1 MNAQQP
7 ATPRELRWIG
17 AGAAAVGLYFMLVGL
32 GVLPVPGGP
41 RNLHSPLW
49 IVLLI
54 GLAVFLGGAA
64 ILIQVIGRANANGE
78 LPSGAPQWI
87 RVVQYL
93 IGVAIFASFAMIGSW
108 IAIGGDPRQFS
119 SNIPFIGAATGASIA
134 RVMFG
139 IGAMICWLATL
150 GFAVSGAR
158 KLMRRGGQA

>member
-32 GVLPVPGGP
+32 GVVPVPGGP

-54 GLAVFLGGAA
+54 GLAFFLGGAA
-64 ILIQVIGRANANGE
+64 VLIQVIGRANASGE
-78 LPSGAPQWI
+78 LPSDAPQWM

-93 IGVAIFASFAMIGSW
+93 IGVAIFASFALVGSW
-108 IAIGGDPRQFS
+108 VAIGGDPVGSSPQEFAAFLRSDYDKNSAAARQAGLR
-119 SNIPFIGAATGASIA
+119 IE
-134 RVMFG
+134 
-139 IGAMICWLATL
+139 
-150 GFAVSGAR
+150 
-158 KLMRRGGQA
+158 